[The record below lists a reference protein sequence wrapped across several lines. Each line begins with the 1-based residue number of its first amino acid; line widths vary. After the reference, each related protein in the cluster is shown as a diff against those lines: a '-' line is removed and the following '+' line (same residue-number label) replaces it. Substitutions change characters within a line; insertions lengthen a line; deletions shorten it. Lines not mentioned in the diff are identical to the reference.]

1 MSTAS
6 LSQLRNELADSCA
19 RLGRDVSVM
28 EVCGTHTVSIFRHGI
43 RSLLPDNLRLVSGPG
58 CPVCV
63 TAQRYID
70 AAIGLASRSDVITT
84 TYGDMMR
91 VPGRMGNLETQRA
104 SGGDVRVVYSIRE
117 ALQLA
122 RREPNRTVMFVAV
135 GFETTAPATAV
146 AIREA
151 SADRIDNFCV
161 LPAHKWV
168 VPAMMALL
176 DAEDVPLNGFL
187 CPGHVSVIIGTEAYR
202 PIVERHHRP
211 CVVAGF
217 EPQQIM
223 RGLLHLARQLERGE
237 ARLDN
242 VYGVAVGDEGNPA
255 AKAILDDVF
264 EVSDGVWRSMGVIPR
279 SGMAIRREYARYDA
293 LERFGVE
300 LEADV
305 DPPGCLCGEVIQ
317 GKTTPPECGLFGT
330 TCTPLQPIGPC
341 MVSSEGTCSAWFKY
355 QRTGTSRASKSGV

>member
-1 MSTAS
+1 MSMPP
-6 LSQLRNELADSCA
+6 LSELRDQLAGTCA
-19 RLGRDVSVM
+19 RLGRDVTVM

-70 AAIGLASRSDVITT
+70 AAIGLASRSDIITA

-91 VPGRMGNLETQRA
+91 VPGRQGSLETQRA
-104 SGGDVRVVYSIRE
+104 AGSDVRVVYSTRE

-122 RREPNRTVMFVAV
+122 RREPDRTVMFVAV
-135 GFETTAPATAV
+135 GFETTAPATAA
-146 AIREA
+146 AILEA
-151 SADRIDNFCV
+151 AAAGLDNFCV

-202 PIVERHHRP
+202 PIVEQHHRP

-223 RGLLHLARQLERGE
+223 LGLLHLVRQFERGE

-242 VYGVAVGDEGNPA
+242 VYGVAVGDQGNPT
-255 AKAILDDVF
+255 AKAIIGDVF
-264 EVSDGVWRSMGVIPR
+264 DVSDGVWRAMGVIPR
-279 SGMAIRREYARYDA
+279 SGMAIRRDYASYDA
-293 LERFGVE
+293 LKRFRVE
-300 LEADV
+300 LAADA
-305 DPPGCLCGEVIQ
+305 DPPGCLCGKVIQ
-317 GKTTPPECGLFGT
+317 GKATPPECGLFGT
-330 TCTPLQPIGPC
+330 DCTPLQPIGPC
-341 MVSSEGTCSAWFKY
+341 MVSTEGTCSAWFKY
-355 QRTGTSRASKSGV
+355 QRTGTSRASKSSV